1 MPGPVAAGA
10 HTEAAAAEARHELG
24 AAAAGAGAGG
34 EGGTSRRQNSFAESF
49 DDFPGGGDDGDE
61 IRCGPWSL

>member
-10 HTEAAAAEARHELG
+10 HTEADAEARHELG
-24 AAAAGAGAGG
+24 AAGAGAGAG
-34 EGGTSRRQNSFAESF
+34 GGTSRRQNSFAESF

>member
-1 MPGPVAAGA
+1 MPGPGAAGA

-24 AAAAGAGAGG
+24 AAGAGAGG

>member
-10 HTEAAAAEARHELG
+10 HTEAAAAEAPHELG
-24 AAAAGAGAGG
+24 AAGAGAGAG
-34 EGGTSRRQNSFAESF
+34 GGTSRRQNSFAESF